1 MGKNRVVSR
10 ATQIVARALYN
21 KQQCE
26 TKRILRFSVKC
37 TVSHK
42 QNMVIL
48 SKTLNSINVNGI
60 LCFCGGRELL
70 DKYGMSIK
78 DSFITIPVNFCN
90 RLLFYLQLLVY
101 WYKSTLWVRAPSDFA
116 HWFSTLSESP
126 LSVTCQSDDWF
137 GQDSIYVK

>member
-10 ATQIVARALYN
+10 ATQTVARALYN

-70 DKYGMSIK
+70 NKYGMSIK

-90 RLLFYLQLLVY
+90 RLLLYLQLLVY
-101 WYKSTLWVRAPSDFA
+101 WHKGTL
-116 HWFSTLSESP
+116 
-126 LSVTCQSDDWF
+126 
-137 GQDSIYVK
+137 